1 MQDKVTKSLQNLTTE
16 IVRIKGTRTGKAML
30 RARRDESKILQIL
43 TAEYL
48 REKGAPK
55 VSGSMQFD
63 LMSRWEHLVL
73 FIANCKWWNL
83 PVSILM
89 LKMKDCGIS

>member
-1 MQDKVTKSLQNLTTE
+1 MCGILQDKVTKSLQNLTTE

-63 LMSRWEHLVL
+63 LMSMSRWEHLVL
-73 FIANCKWWNL
+73 VIANCKWWDL
-83 PVSILM
+83 FVSM
-89 LKMKDCGIS
+89 LC